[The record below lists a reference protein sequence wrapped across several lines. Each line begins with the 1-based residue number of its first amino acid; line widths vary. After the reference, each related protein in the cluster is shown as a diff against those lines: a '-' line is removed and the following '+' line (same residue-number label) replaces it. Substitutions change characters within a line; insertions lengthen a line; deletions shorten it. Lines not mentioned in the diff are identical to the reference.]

1 MEMGQGSAP
10 YITDTMKIWK
20 KKTKT
25 PHNIFFDYANKLGN
39 LENEKISR
47 NLHRLQVKH
56 N

>member
-1 MEMGQGSAP
+1 MRNERIHNR
-10 YITDTMKIWK
+10 YHENLKK
-20 KKTKT
+20 KKTT